1 MALFFRIVVFFVII
15 YVCYKFVRFLFDPK
29 RKIDEAYK
37 HGHFYFYDDT
47 KNVRKNFFITYKGVM
62 FEGEK
67 YLNTSKNA
75 SDSLSIFVSVHNL
88 DELHG
93 LTKDDVLFLQEQ
105 IIASYPEANI
115 SWVKSVE
122 KLLS

>member
-37 HGHFYFYDDT
+37 HGQFYFYDDT
-47 KNVRKNFFITYKGVM
+47 KNVRKNFFITYKGVL